1 MYHDTSSSSSAC
13 RRGSSGNAL
22 CKSSGRGALNE
33 VDTGGVA
40 VVDTDPFGVKTA
52 KQVSPRGGMVRTRI
66 PVWYV
71 YVCIWYR
78 MILMMFIIL
87 HRSVRMFLRP
97 VQESKK
103 DDDQNDL
110 EISKKDQSQ
119 YIHVREMT
127 WAIVNSQSQKQGESF
142 STQFQLHKCI
152 AMLSPGPTYP

>member
-1 MYHDTSSSSSAC
+1 M
-13 RRGSSGNAL
+13 
-22 CKSSGRGALNE
+22 
-33 VDTGGVA
+33 
-40 VVDTDPFGVKTA
+40 
-52 KQVSPRGGMVRTRI
+52 
-66 PVWYV
+66 YV
-71 YVCIWYR
+71 YI
-78 MILMMFIIL
+78 
-87 HRSVRMFLRP
+87 SP